1 MLQTHRKG
9 KDEGKVRKVRER
21 KVREM
26 DKPLDDDGEWETIQ
40 RKTTRVMNRQE
51 LKKML
56 FGKEVD
62 EIDHAVVKEKR
73 DEIITVKG
81 KKTMDRNT
89 SIDNLKLL
97 LQFSQE
103 AKLGAG
109 MEILL
114 VVDIISTIFEIPSA
128 AACMKDDLWER

>member
-1 MLQTHRKG
+1 MLLTHRKKDG
-9 KDEGKVRKVRER
+9 KDEGKVR